1 MITYEN
7 TKTICDLVQN
17 AGREHGERVFL
28 RYEDNDV
35 VYDVTYRQFVE
46 ECSAISAWT
55 KEQDAVIGHRAQ
67 VDSWEAAAIT
77 ILQSCLES
85 WRTEIPSF
93 RWISSWM

>member
-55 KEQDAVIGHRAQ
+55 KEQDAVSDTGP
-67 VDSWEAAAIT
+67 VG
-77 ILQSCLES
+77 LLG
-85 WRTEIPSF
+85 
-93 RWISSWM
+93 SSSHHYLAVMLGDWQNGNTVVPAGYPAV